1 MSKLFSTLNIGQNLE
16 LANRIVIPPMC
27 QYSAANGQATD
38 WHLMHYGN
46 LALSGAGMLI
56 FEATAVSPEG
66 RISYADLGLWDK
78 NTASALKRIVD
89 FIRLHSQIPL
99 ILQIGHAGRKGSTIF
114 PWEGFGYYP
123 VDSANGWQ
131 TVSASAIPQKEGGTV
146 PKALASCEIE
156 TIVQQFARTAKLAED
171 IGFDGV
177 EIHAAHG
184 YLIHQF
190 LSPITNKRIDEYGG
204 RLTNRMK
211 FGLAIYDA
219 IKSAVSA
226 NFIVGTRISATD
238 WIEGGWNLKDSIVF
252 SKALDLRGCS
262 YIHVSAGGL
271 DGVLQKLPDLVPGYQ
286 LPYAEAIKREVK
298 MPVIGVGLITK
309 PEEAVKALSE
319 EKADLIA
326 IGRNMIYNPRWGWHA
341 AAALGEQIIVPSQY
355 KRCQPHQYKNLF
367 K

>member
-1 MSKLFSTLNIGQNLE
+1 MSKLFSSLKLGNNIE
-16 LANRIVIPPMC
+16 LSNRIVIPPMC

-56 FEATAVSPEG
+56 FEATAVTPEG

-78 NTASALKRIVD
+78 NTAHALKRVVD

-123 VDSANGWQ
+123 IDSANGWQ
-131 TVSASAIPQKEGGTV
+131 IVSASAIPQKEGGTV

-156 TIVQQFARTAKLAED
+156 TIVQQFATTAKLAEA

-204 RLTNRMK
+204 SLTNRMK
-211 FGLAIYDA
+211 FGLDVYDA
-219 IKSAVSA
+219 IKKVVSP
-226 NFIVGTRISATD
+226 NFVVGTRISATD
-238 WIEGGWNLKDSIVF
+238 WIEGGWGLKDSIEF
-252 SKALDLRGCS
+252 SKELDAHDCS

-271 DGVLQKLPDLVPGYQ
+271 DGALQKLPDLVSGYQ

-341 AAALGEQIIVPSQY
+341 AAALGEQITVPSQY